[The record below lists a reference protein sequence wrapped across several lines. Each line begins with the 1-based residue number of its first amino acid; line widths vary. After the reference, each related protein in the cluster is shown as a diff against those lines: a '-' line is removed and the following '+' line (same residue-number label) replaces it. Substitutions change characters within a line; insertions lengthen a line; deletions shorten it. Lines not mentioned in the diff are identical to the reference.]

1 MLKKDI
7 KEYNK
12 NFFDEIDNK
21 WAILISGN
29 RNIGINGMTV
39 SWGSIGVL
47 WNKPIFIVYVRKSR
61 YTYDFCEKSDSFT
74 LSFLGDKY
82 KKEKALFGSKSGRD
96 MDKFKETGLHPCLD
110 VDFNGYYIAEAEYVF
125 KGKKITSFDINY
137 DDLPDNIK
145 NNFYGDK
152 DMHTAYICEL
162 TQYLINEKL

>member
-12 NFFDEIDNK
+12 NFFDEINNK
-21 WAILISGN
+21 WAILVSGN

-47 WNKPIFIVYVRKSR
+47 WNKPMFIVYVRKSR

-82 KKEKALFGSKSGRD
+82 KKEKALFGSKSGRNL
-96 MDKFKETGLHPCLD
+96 DKFKETNLHPTYD
-110 VDFNGYYIAEAEYVF
+110 PDFDGYYVAEASYVFKCKKIHSMDIEYDNLPDDIKKKSYPDRDIHKMYIAE
-125 KGKKITSFDINY
+125 
-137 DDLPDNIK
+137 IK
-145 NNFYGDK
+145 
-152 DMHTAYICEL
+152 
-162 TQYLINEKL
+162 QYLVNEE